1 MDVFNEGREMKN
13 KFHHLKDKHLLVI
26 MTIVCLA
33 LILGTCTTNAVSSSV
48 RSAAGYIVAPFQN
61 GINKVGT
68 WLTKQYSGFRSV
80 KKLNSENESLQSQVN
95 ALTSENTTLMQQT
108 TELSRLEA
116 LYQMDQEYP
125 DYPKVGAE
133 VIAKDAGNWYSTF
146 TINKGTND
154 GIAVDMNVLGQGGL
168 VGIVTEVG
176 KSWATVRSIIDD
188 ESNVSAMA
196 ASTSDTCV
204 VTGNLTEMDS
214 GKIDFI
220 NLIDDNNEVT
230 EGTTLVTSNI
240 SEKFLPGL
248 LIGYV
253 SDVSEDSNKLTKSG
267 TLIPAVDFR
276 TIREVLV
283 ITQLKQTTDG
293 SAVDSTSGTD
303 AAAPK
308 GAASTSSAS
317 SASEGSTAN

>member
-1 MDVFNEGREMKN
+1 MKN

-26 MTIVCLA
+26 MTIVCIV
-33 LILGTCTTNAVSSSV
+33 LILGTCTTNVVSSSV
-48 RSAAGYIVAPFQN
+48 RNVAGYAVAPFQN
-61 GINKVGT
+61 GINKVGG
-68 WLTKQYSGFRSV
+68 WLTEQYSGFKNV
-80 KKLNSENESLQSQVN
+80 KKVNAENASLQSQVD

-146 TINKGTND
+146 TINKGTDD
-154 GIAVDMNVLGQGGL
+154 GIAVDMNVLGQSGL
-168 VGIVTEVG
+168 VGIVTDVG

-248 LIGYV
+248 LVGYV

-276 TIREVLV
+276 TLREVLV

-293 SAVDSTSGTD
+293 AAADSVSGTD
-303 AAAPK
+303 TT
-308 GAASTSSAS
+308 GTAASAGAKSAASSAS